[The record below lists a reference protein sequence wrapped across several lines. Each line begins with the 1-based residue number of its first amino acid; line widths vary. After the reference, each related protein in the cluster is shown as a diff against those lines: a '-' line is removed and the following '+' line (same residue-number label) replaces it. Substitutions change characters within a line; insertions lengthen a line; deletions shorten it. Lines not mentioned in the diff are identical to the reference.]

1 MNFRREDP
9 IYVYET
15 LSKVIDPLG
24 RTRRVSFGLMRH
36 QPREW
41 DTGPAQN
48 VRNELTWILTFRA
61 HRWQRSALF
70 ATTQV

>member
-48 VRNELTWILTFRA
+48 VRNEFARILTLGHA
-61 HRWQRSALF
+61 DALGNP
-70 ATTQV
+70 TTVVNTR